1 MGITG
6 FPFCPPCEAKASHN
20 MRAIVAGVASVAA
33 VVVAWYLSRPSPS
46 AAAEHGHG
54 HGHAEHDHAQHDHEH
69 DHSGGCCGHNSEKK
83 AETEHAHGHGHGQ
96 GHQERTPEAE
106 AAAAVQQNLLEIRS
120 RVAAVPRP
128 AGTCEPTLI
137 AVSKTKPASLLSVA
151 YSAGQRDFGENYVH
165 EVVEKAPV
173 LPADIRWH
181 FIGHLQT
188 NKVKEIVA
196 VPGLHCVHTVDS
208 PKLAREL
215 QKRVALLRP
224 DRPLNIMVQVNTS
237 AEESKSGCAPDG
249 VVALCAEVA
258 KACPLLRL
266 CGLMCIGKYSAAE
279 GSATED
285 FDVLKR
291 CREQV
296 AAATSP
302 EPATQARVLTHMALS
317 MGMSHDFEAALAA
330 GASHVRVG
338 SSIFGARAPKPV
350 AA

>member
-1 MGITG
+1 
-6 FPFCPPCEAKASHN
+6 

-46 AAAEHGHG
+46 AVAEHGHG

-350 AA
+350 SS